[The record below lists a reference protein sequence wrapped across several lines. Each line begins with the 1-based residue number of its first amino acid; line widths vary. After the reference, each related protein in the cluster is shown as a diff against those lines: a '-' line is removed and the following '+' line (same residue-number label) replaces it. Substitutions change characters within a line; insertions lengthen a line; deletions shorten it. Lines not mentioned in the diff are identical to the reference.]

1 MGALYDLSQRA
12 MKAIETRHTD
22 PIEQIRAKG
31 ELAVSAGFMVS
42 LVSPGD
48 QDDPDKLASLR
59 AAAEALGIQ
68 L

>member
-12 MKAIETRHTD
+12 MKGIEARHAD

-31 ELAVSAGFMVS
+31 QLAVSAGFMVS
-42 LVSPGD
+42 LVSTGD
-48 QDDPDKLASLR
+48 QDDPEKIASLR
-59 AAAEALGIQ
+59 AAAESMGIQ